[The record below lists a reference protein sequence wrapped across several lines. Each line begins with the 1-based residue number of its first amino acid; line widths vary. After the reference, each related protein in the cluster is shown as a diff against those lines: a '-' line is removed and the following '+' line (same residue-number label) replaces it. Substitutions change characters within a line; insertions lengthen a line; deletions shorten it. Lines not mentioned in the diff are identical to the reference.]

1 MKKLLPIVIIFLIVM
16 ACAPIGQ
23 PTAPAG
29 PGVETIVAMT
39 IEALTV
45 VAPPVAGTSTEP
57 PLPPTAQPNGTA
69 VSYGNVSFVLP
80 QGLASTALSG
90 TAPAVIGVPDG
101 PGWDVAPEYIKFEL
115 DGYPLYDTFHRPQM
129 LVYPAQEYAAVNEA
143 ASRSIARLQA
153 ILSGAAAPTA
163 ENLPTIPFFNA
174 GQIFAA
180 QIKTVQ
186 FQNGSGVR
194 FLTEYAQSYT
204 TVNNRDLFYQFQ
216 GLTSDGKY
224 YIIAI
229 LPASHPLLAF
239 NENPETVVPAGG
251 IPFPGFDDQN
261 ALNAYYPAV
270 VNLLDTAAP
279 ESFNPAL
286 GTLDALIQSIAIA
299 P

>member
-1 MKKLLPIVIIFLIVM
+1 MKKLLPIVTVFLIVM

-23 PTAPAG
+23 PSAPAG

-39 IEALTV
+39 LEALTV
-45 VAPPVAGTSTEP
+45 AAPPVAGTSTEP
-57 PLPPTAQPNGTA
+57 PPPPSVQPNGNS

-80 QGLASTALSG
+80 QGLASNALSG
-90 TAPAVIGVPDG
+90 TAPAVAGVPDG

-115 DGYPLYDTFHRPQM
+115 NGYPLYDTFHRPQI
-129 LVYPAQEYAAVNEA
+129 LVYPVQEYAAVNEA
-143 ASRSIARLQA
+143 ASRSITRLQA
-153 ILSGAAAPTA
+153 ILSGAAAPTP
-163 ENLPTIPFFNA
+163 ENLPSVPYFNA
-174 GQIFAA
+174 GQVFAA
-180 QIKTVQ
+180 QIKIVQ

-194 FLTEYAQSYT
+194 FLTEYAQYFAAI
-204 TVNNRDLFYQFQ
+204 NNKDMFYQFQ

-239 NENPETVVPAGG
+239 DERPETVVPAGG

-270 VNLLDTAAP
+270 VSLLNASAP

-286 GTLDALIQSIAIA
+286 ETLDALIQSITVA

>member
-1 MKKLLPIVIIFLIVM
+1 MKKTLFVFLAGLLALA
-16 ACAPIGQ
+16 ACAP
-23 PTAPAG
+23 APSAS
-29 PGVETIVAMT
+29 PAAPNVETIVAQT
-39 IEALTV
+39 LEALTAA
-45 VAPPVAGTSTEP
+45 APPPTSA
-57 PLPPTAQPNGTA
+57 PTNAPTSAPSGNA
-69 VSYGNVSFVLP
+69 VSYQNVSFAIP
-80 QGLASTALSG
+80 NGLASNALSG
-90 TAPAVIGVPDG
+90 TVPAVAGVPDG

-115 DGYPLYDTFHRPQM
+115 NGYPLYDTFHRPQI

-143 ASRSIARLQA
+143 ASRSIARLHA
-153 ILSGAAAPTA
+153 LLSGAAAPTA

-174 GQIFAA
+174 GQVFAA

-216 GLTSDGKY
+216 GLTGDGKY

-229 LPASHPLLAF
+229 LPASHLLLAF

-270 VNLLDTAAP
+270 VNLLNSAAP